1 MNPTISPSKPT
12 SSTTSS
18 PLHPRWPLRPSQ
30 RRALLLAVDLIL
42 VNVAVLVALALWT
55 WRSTA
60 TFSTEYLLSQ
70 AHWFLFLSALW
81 LTVAAIVGLY
91 SSGMVTEPRMAVYNL
106 FWAMVL
112 SLFVY
117 LLLYFV
123 SPRNALPRLFVMY
136 FAVLSFASL
145 AVWRLTY
152 IWLFSHSA
160 FARRTLVVGAG
171 WAGRTIAQAIQEH
184 RSPTYQLV
192 GFVDDDPAKQ
202 QHTIAGLPVL
212 GTHQNLLYLAQVH
225 QVSDIILAITG
236 EIHGELLQA
245 LMDCH
250 EQGISIIP
258 MADLYEEMTGRI
270 AVEHLGNH
278 WHVMLPLDHPSTHSI
293 YPVLKRAMDI
303 VVATVGLVIL
313 GMMLPF
319 VAIAVYL
326 DSHGPIFYTQ
336 ERIGKGGRPFRVYK
350 IRTMRPDAEENG
362 AVWAT
367 ENDPR
372 VTRIGRILRKAS
384 LDELPQFL
392 NVLRGE
398 MSIVG
403 PRPERPVFVR
413 QLAQELPFY
422 RLRHSVKPG
431 MAGWALIHYGY
442 TSSVEDALVKLQ
454 YDLYYIKHQSLRLD
468 LYILLR
474 TLGRMLSFQGR

>member
-1 MNPTISPSKPT
+1 
-12 SSTTSS
+12 
-18 PLHPRWPLRPSQ
+18 LHPSE
-30 RRALLLAVDLIL
+30 RRALLLTADLIL
-42 VNVAVLVALALWT
+42 VNAAVLAALALWA
-55 WRSTA
+55 WRSSA

-70 AHWFLFLSALW
+70 GHWFLFLSALW
-81 LTVAAIVGLY
+81 LAMAAIVGLY
-91 SSGMVTEPRMAVYNL
+91 SPGTATEPRMAIYNL
-106 FWAMVL
+106 FWTMAL
-112 SLFVY
+112 SLFAY
-117 LLLYFV
+117 LILYFV
-123 SPRNALPRLFVMY
+123 SPRNALPRLFILY
-136 FAVLSFASL
+136 FAVFGFASL
-145 AVWRLTY
+145 TAWRLAHA
-152 IWLFSHSA
+152 WLFSHSA

-171 WAGRTIAQAIQEH
+171 WAGRTIAQAIREL
-184 RSPTYQLV
+184 RNPTYQLL
-192 GFVDDDPAKQ
+192 GFVDDDPVKH

-212 GTHQNLLYLAQVH
+212 GTHQDLLRLVQAH

-258 MADLYEEMTGRI
+258 MADLYEEITGRI

-278 WHVMLPLDHPSTHSI
+278 WHVMLPLDHPGTHSV

-303 VVATVGLVIL
+303 VVATAGLVIFGL
-313 GMMLPF
+313 MLPF
-319 VAIAVYL
+319 IAVAVYL
-326 DSHGPIFYTQ
+326 DSPGPIFYTQ

-350 IRTMRPDAEENG
+350 IRTMRPNAEENG

-372 VTRIGRILRKAS
+372 VTRVGRILRKAS

-413 QLAQELPFY
+413 QLARELPFY

>member
-1 MNPTISPSKPT
+1 MNTIPPPKTIPST
-12 SSTTSS
+12 EH
-18 PLHPRWPLRPSQ
+18 PLHSRWPLRASQ
-30 RRALLLAVDLIL
+30 RRVLLLTVDLIL
-42 VNVAVLVALALWT
+42 INVAVLIALALWT
-55 WRSTA
+55 WRSSA
-60 TFSTEYLLSQ
+60 TFGTDYVLSQ
-70 AHWFLFLSALW
+70 AHWFLFLNALW
-81 LTVAAIVGLY
+81 FAMAAIVGLY
-91 SSGMVTEPRMAVYNL
+91 SPGTATEPRMAIYNVL
-106 FWAMVL
+106 WTMVL
-112 SLFVY
+112 SLAVY
-117 LLLYFV
+117 LMLYFV
-123 SPRNALPRLFVMY
+123 SPRNALPRLFFLY
-136 FAVLSFASL
+136 FVVAGFALL
-145 AVWRLTY
+145 AGWRLTY
-152 IWLFSHSA
+152 TWLFSRSA
-160 FARRTLVVGAG
+160 FARHTLIVGAG

-184 RSPTYQLV
+184 PDSSFQLL

-212 GTHQNLLYLAQVH
+212 GTHENLLPLARAH

-236 EIHGELLQA
+236 EIHSALLQA

-250 EQGISIIP
+250 EQGISILP
-258 MADLYEEMTGRI
+258 MAELYEALTGRI

-278 WHVMLPLDHPSTHSI
+278 WYIVLPLEHSNAHTL
-293 YPVLKRAMDI
+293 YPVLKRAMDLI
-303 VVATVGLVIL
+303 VATIGLAVLGIL
-313 GMMLPF
+313 LPF
-319 VAIAVYL
+319 IAIAVYL
-326 DSHGPIFYTQ
+326 DSRGPIFYTQ

-350 IRTMRPDAEENG
+350 IRTMRPNAEENG

-372 VTRIGRILRKAS
+372 VTRVGRILRKSS

-403 PRPERPVFVR
+403 PRPERPVFVE
-413 QLAQELPFY
+413 QLARELPFY

-454 YDLYYIKHQSLRLD
+454 YDLYYLKHRSLRLD